1 MGVRWASL
9 RELYLTV
16 DRRVLGALR
25 IATGLVLLYDLVRRF
40 PLIRLFYANTGV
52 LSNHFVLFQ
61 PEARPQLSFL
71 VPFSTPGEV
80 TCAFVAIGVVYACYT
95 LGVLT
100 RAAQLAAFV
109 CLTSLN
115 ARNLFVE
122 DGGVIALIMLCLWTS
137 FLPLGDRFSLDA
149 VLRDARLPTLRAR
162 IAARRRLKKPVVS
175 CAVLALLLQVVVIY
189 VLNAAQKVGETWRDG
204 SAVHYVLWQARI
216 DTSFGHWLAH
226 HEPAWFSP
234 LASRGT
240 VVMEALIPALLVY
253 PFRRFTRTLGFALAC
268 ALHLGIAATMSLG
281 PFSYA
286 MMALVLSRIP
296 AEALV
301 SIGERL
307 PVALRRRVNRLRA
320 RAVAL
325 TAPYVAR
332 GRPPK
337 PAARPLPWS
346 KLREA
351 TVLAL
356 MAVGITELGAD
367 NPAFLLRVPQPDWL
381 RALVLYPRI
390 TQRWTMF
397 APDAP
402 KTDGIAVIDAVT
414 ADGRHLDPF
423 TGAPPDFDALDKGP
437 LPHPLEVSEYLF
449 QLHFDGNLT
458 YRRELARFIAE
469 WHEHFGAG
477 PYDRLVSYQAYWVSR
492 QSPPLGST
500 TPGPTERR
508 LFDGTRFTPPAPQP
522 MLPPRPLPR

>member
-1 MGVRWASL
+1 MGARWSAL
-9 RELYLTV
+9 RDLYLTV

-25 IATGLVLLYDLVRRF
+25 IATGLVLLYDLARRF
-40 PLIRLFYANTGV
+40 PLIRLLYANSGV

-71 VPFSTPGEV
+71 LPFSTPGEV
-80 TCAFVAIGVVYACYT
+80 TAAFVAIGAVYACYT
-95 LGVLT
+95 LGFFT

-122 DGGVIALIMLCLWTS
+122 DGGVTTLIMLCLWS
-137 FLPLGDRFSLDA
+137 AFLPLGDRYSLDA
-149 VLRDARLPTLRAR
+149 VVRDARLPHLRAR
-162 IAARRRLKKPVVS
+162 VAARRRTEKPVVS
-175 CAVLALLLQVVVIY
+175 FAVLALLLQAVVIY
-189 VLNAAQKVGETWRDG
+189 ALNAAQKVGDTWRDG
-204 SAVHYVLWQARI
+204 SAVHYVLWQERI
-216 DTSFGHWLAH
+216 NTGFAWWLAH

-240 VVMEALIPALLVY
+240 IALEALIPLLLVY
-253 PFRRFTRTLGFALAC
+253 PYRRFTRTIGFGLSC
-268 ALHLGIAATMSLG
+268 ALHLGIAAVMALG

-286 MMALVLSRIP
+286 MMALVLARVP

-301 SIGERL
+301 AAGKKL
-307 PVALRRRVNRLRA
+307 PLALRRRMNRWRA

-325 TAPYVAR
+325 VAPRIAR
-332 GRPPK
+332 GRPLK

-351 TVLAL
+351 CVLAV
-356 MAVGITELGAD
+356 MAAVVTELGAD

-381 RALVLYPRI
+381 RALIFYPRL
-390 TQRWTMF
+390 TQRWAMF
-397 APDAP
+397 GPDAP
-402 KTDGIAVIDAVT
+402 MRDGIAVIDAVT

-437 LPHPLEVSEYLF
+437 LPHPIEVSEYLF
-449 QLHFDGNLT
+449 QLHFEDAAR

-469 WHEHFGAG
+469 WHEHHGSG
-477 PYDRLVSYQAYWVSR
+477 PNDRLVSYQAYWVSR
-492 QSPPLGST
+492 KSPPPGST
-500 TPGPTERR
+500 TPGPTERK
-508 LFDGTRFTPPAPQP
+508 LFDGTRFTPPAPRP
-522 MLPPRPLPR
+522 ILSPRPVQE

>member
-1 MGVRWASL
+1 MGARWSAL
-9 RELYLTV
+9 RDRYLTV

-25 IATGLVLLYDLVRRF
+25 IATGLVLLYDLLRRF
-40 PLIRLFYANTGV
+40 RLIRLLYANSGV

-80 TCAFVAIGVVYACYT
+80 TAAFLVIGAVYACYT
-95 LGVLT
+95 LGVFT
-100 RAAQLAAFV
+100 RAAQIAAFV

-122 DGGVIALIMLCLWTS
+122 DGGVITLIALCLWST

-149 VLRDARLPTLRAR
+149 VLTSARLPHLRAR
-162 IAARRRLKKPVVS
+162 VAARRRLAKPVVS

-189 VLNAAQKVGETWRDG
+189 VLNAAQKVGPTWRDG

-216 DTSFGHWLAH
+216 DTDLAFWLAH

-234 LASRGT
+234 LASRAT
-240 VVMEALIPALLVY
+240 VLTEALIPVLLVY
-253 PFRRFTRTLGFALAC
+253 PYRRWTRTLAFGLSC

-286 MMALVLSRIP
+286 MMALVFARIH
-296 AEALV
+296 AETLV
-301 SIGERL
+301 SAAAQL
-307 PVALRRRVNRLRA
+307 PLVLRRRLNRLRA

-325 TAPYVAR
+325 VVPYVAR

-337 PAARPLPWS
+337 PAARPLPWF

-356 MAVGITELGAD
+356 MAAAVTELGAD
-367 NPAFLLRVPQPDWL
+367 NPAFLLRLPQPDWL
-381 RALVLYPRI
+381 RALILYPRL
-390 TQRWTMF
+390 TQRWAMF

-402 KTDGIAVIDAVT
+402 VRDGIAVIDAVT

-437 LPHPLEVSEYLF
+437 LPHPIEVGEYLF
-449 QLHFDGNLT
+449 QLHFEDRAI
-458 YRRELARFIAE
+458 YRRELARFIAS
-469 WHEHFGAG
+469 WHEYFGAG
-477 PYDRLVSYQAYWVSR
+477 PADRFVSYEAYWVSR
-492 QSPPLGST
+492 KSPPPGST
-500 TPGPTERR
+500 TPGPTERK
-508 LFDGTRFTPPAPQP
+508 LFDGTRFTPPA
-522 MLPPRPLPR
+522 R